1 MNKKHADIIIAGGG
15 LNGLIA
21 GMVAA
26 KAGYN
31 TLMVEPQSAVA
42 LNTVQSPQLD
52 ATVNDALAKDATV
65 NDGRASTIAATSF
78 ALLKRMGLADDLAPH
93 AQRIND
99 IRVTEA
105 DPLWGVSPFFLHF
118 SAEKLAKKKPTN
130 DEPFGYVIENTIL
143 RQCFYAHAN
152 KCDNLQILHGASVAQ
167 VDFTPKTDDAN
178 NDNSGSNQQ
187 QAPQQIIGVTLDN
200 GAHYSANLIIA
211 CDGRNSKIRG
221 QAGIDAMQWHYKQ
234 KAIITAVHHERK
246 HGGVAVEQFHPSGAF
261 AILPLCGEDRC
272 EQKSAIVWIERGE
285 TADRLNQ
292 LDDAHFLLL
301 LKEKFGDFL
310 GDVALAAPRQC
321 YPLSFS
327 HAKKYY
333 QHRLLLLGDSAH
345 AIHPLAGQGLNL
357 GLRDSAVLWDM
368 LEKCRRLGLD
378 IGRTENLHDFERGR
392 KADNHAVAA
401 MTDLLNRLFANR
413 IPPLRLLRQLG
424 MHAVN
429 KNPAMKNFFAYRAM
443 GVKKNMSDKMK
454 LN

>member
-1 MNKKHADIIIAGGG
+1 MNDKQADIIIAGGG

-26 KAGYN
+26 KAGYK
-31 TLMVEPQSAVA
+31 TLMVEPQSAAVM
-42 LNTVQSPQLD
+42 QSLQSD
-52 ATVNDALAKDATV
+52 ATVNDATV
-65 NDGRASTIAATSF
+65 KDGRASTIAATSF

-105 DPLWGVSPFFLHF
+105 NPLLGVSPFFLHF

-143 RQCFYAHAN
+143 RHIFYAHAN
-152 KCDNLQILHGASVAQ
+152 KCDNLQILHGVSVAQ
-167 VDFTPKTDDAN
+167 VDFTPQNDAN
-178 NDNSGSNQQ
+178 NDNGSENQQ
-187 QAPQQIIGVTLDN
+187 QALVTLDN
-200 GAHYSANLIIA
+200 DTHYSANLIIA
-211 CDGRNSKIRG
+211 CDGRNSKIRQ

-261 AILPLCGEDRC
+261 AILPLCGEEKS
-272 EQKSAIVWIERGE
+272 EQKSAIVWIERSE
-285 TADRLNQ
+285 TADRLSK
-292 LDDAHFLLL
+292 LDEAHFLLL
-301 LKEKFGDFL
+301 LKEKFGDWL
-310 GDVALAAPRQC
+310 GDIALAAPRQC

-378 IGRTENLHDFERGR
+378 IGRTENLRDFENGR

-413 IPPLRLLRQLG
+413 IPPLRLLRQFG

-429 KNPAMKNFFAYRAM
+429 KTPPLKNFFAYRAM

>member
-1 MNKKHADIIIAGGG
+1 MMSEQADIIIAGGG

-26 KAGYN
+26 KAGYK
-31 TLMVEPQSAVA
+31 TLIIEPLSA
-42 LNTVQSPQLD
+42 D
-52 ATVNDALAKDATV
+52 AMTKSQFDAPT

-78 ALLKRMGLADDLAPH
+78 ALLKRLGLADDLEPH

-105 DPLWGVSPFFLHF
+105 DPLLGVSPFFLHF
-118 SAEKLAKKKPTN
+118 SAEKLAEKKPTN
-130 DEPFGYVIENTIL
+130 NQPFGYVIENSTL
-143 RQCFYAHAN
+143 RHVFYAHAA
-152 KCDNLQILHGASVAQ
+152 KADNLQILHGISVAE
-167 VDFTPKTDDAN
+167 VDFTPDNTDD
-178 NDNSGSNQQ
+178 DGKKNQQ
-187 QAPQQIIGVTLDN
+187 QALVTLSDKTQ
-200 GAHYSANLIIA
+200 YSANLIIA
-211 CDGRNSKIRG
+211 CDGRNSPIRTA
-221 QAGIDAMQWHYKQ
+221 AGIDAMQWDYKQ
-234 KAIITAVHHERK
+234 KAIITAVHHQHK

-261 AILPLCGEDRC
+261 AILPLSGDDRC
-272 EQKSAIVWIERGE
+272 EQKSAIVWIERSQ
-285 TADRLNQ
+285 TADRLNA
-292 LDDAHFLLL
+292 LDEGHFLPL

-310 GDVALAAPRQC
+310 GDIALAAPRQC

-392 KADNHAVAA
+392 KTDNHAVAA

-429 KNPAMKNFFAYRAM
+429 KTPPLKNFFAYRAM
-443 GVKKNMSDKMK
+443 GVKKGMSDKMR
-454 LN
+454 LG

>member
-1 MNKKHADIIIAGGG
+1 MAKQADIIIAGGG

-26 KAGYN
+26 KAGYK
-31 TLMVEPQSAVA
+31 TLIVEPQSAIVMQ
-42 LNTVQSPQLD
+42 NPQLD
-52 ATVNDALAKDATV
+52 ATVK
-65 NDGRASTIAATSF
+65 DGRASTIAATSF

-118 SAEKLAKKKPTN
+118 SADKLAKKKPTN

-143 RQCFYAHAN
+143 RHIFYAHAN
-152 KCDNLQILHGASVAQ
+152 KCDNLQILHGVSVAQ
-167 VDFTPKTDDAN
+167 VDFTPKTDAN
-178 NDNSGSNQQ
+178 NNDGKNQQ
-187 QAPQQIIGVTLDN
+187 QALVTLDN
-200 GAHYSANLIIA
+200 EAQYLTTLIIA

-261 AILPLCGEDRC
+261 AILPLCGDEHS
-272 EQKSAIVWIERGE
+272 EQKSAIVWIERSE

-292 LDDAHFLLL
+292 LDEAHFLLL

-310 GDVALAAPRQC
+310 GDIALAAPRQC

-413 IPPLRLLRQLG
+413 IPPLRFLRQLG

-429 KNPAMKNFFAYRAM
+429 KTPPLKNFFAYRAM
-443 GVKKNMSDKMK
+443 GVKKGMSDKMR
-454 LN
+454 LD